1 MSGFSSF
8 RSLSS
13 LALVACLASLSSC
26 SDDGNST
33 WTRPASHDAG
43 ADAAADAVAPGD
55 AAPDVSPEAAGE
67 DASEPAEAASED
79 VAQEA
84 PEDPAAAAAARQ
96 AIIDT
101 AAGSACYDY
110 EWKDRGQAPAAY
122 IKGMAL
128 VFGRAVCNPARTDV
142 VVVSQ
147 PKTSDDEHDALSW
160 YSTIFSNLGMSNDAA
175 GVDTLRHAY
184 TLLTGL
190 GMRES
195 SGEHCCG
202 RDTSASNTS
211 ADTAEAGA
219 WQTSWNSHVFSDELP
234 LLFDKYMAD
243 KSGCLLDIFSDGVT
257 CSASNWDSYGSGDGF
272 DFQELEKNCP
282 AFAAEYAA
290 VMLRVSG
297 GSLGHY
303 GPLRTRAAEVRP
315 ECDELFQQVQGIIAK
330 TPSVCG
336 LL

>member
-1 MSGFSSF
+1 MLRTTVIRSST
-8 RSLSS
+8 S
-13 LALVACLASLSSC
+13 LALAVLVSALCAC
-26 SDDGNST
+26 SDEGNSP
-33 WTRPASHDAG
+33 WTRAPSQDAG
-43 ADAAADAVAPGD
+43 ADVALEASQAEAAADSAP
-55 AAPDVSPEAAGE
+55 
-67 DASEPAEAASED
+67 EAASED
-79 VAQEA
+79 VAEPVEA
-84 PEDPAAAAAARQ
+84 AAQDVAQQDAEDPAAAAAARQ
-96 AIIDT
+96 SILDT
-101 AAGSACYDY
+101 ASGSACYDY
-110 EWKDRGQAPAAY
+110 EWKDRGQAPLAY

-128 VFGRAVCNPARTDV
+128 VYGRAVCNQSRSDV
-142 VVVSQ
+142 VVVSKA
-147 PKTSDDEHDALSW
+147 KTSDGEHDALAW
-160 YSTIFSNLGMSNDAA
+160 YSAIFSGLGMSNDAA

-211 ADTAEAGA
+211 AETAEAGA
-219 WQTSWNSHVFSDELP
+219 WQTSWNSHVFSTELP

-243 KSGCLLDIFSDGVT
+243 DSGCLLDVFSQGVT
-257 CSASNWDSYGSGDGF
+257 CSASNWESYGSGDGF

-297 GSLGHY
+297 GSVGHY

-315 ECDELFQQVQGIIAK
+315 ECDELFQQVQAIIAQ

>member
-1 MSGFSSF
+1 MS
-8 RSLSS
+8 
-13 LALVACLASLSSC
+13 
-26 SDDGNST
+26 
-33 WTRPASHDAG
+33 
-43 ADAAADAVAPGD
+43 
-55 AAPDVSPEAAGE
+55 
-67 DASEPAEAASED
+67 
-79 VAQEA
+79 
-84 PEDPAAAAAARQ
+84 
-96 AIIDT
+96 
-101 AAGSACYDY
+101 
-110 EWKDRGQAPAAY
+110 
-122 IKGMAL
+122 L
-128 VFGRAVCNPARTDV
+128 VFGRAVCNQSRTDV

-147 PKTSDDEHDALSW
+147 AKTSDDEHDALSW
-160 YSTIFSNLGMSNDAA
+160 YSTIFSDLGMSNDAA
-175 GVDTLRHAY
+175 GADTLRHAY

-243 KSGCLLDIFSDGVT
+243 KSGCLLDVFSEGVT

-315 ECDELFQQVQGIIAK
+315 ECDELFQQVQAIIAN